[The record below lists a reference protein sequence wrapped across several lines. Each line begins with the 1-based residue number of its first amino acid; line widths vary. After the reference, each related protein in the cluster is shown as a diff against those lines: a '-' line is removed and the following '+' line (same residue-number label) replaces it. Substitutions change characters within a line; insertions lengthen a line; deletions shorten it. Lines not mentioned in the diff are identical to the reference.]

1 MKRRGVLEDPSVRLV
16 RADVIEVWARHLYV
30 MQNLPGYTSSVRRA
44 ILGQCADGRAAYVE
58 YWRVGWR
65 LWQTTEWVGPIAEL
79 GLPRPIPNG
88 FEIARGL
95 RMYRVRE
102 RSMVLRVNGV
112 DRIVSFTGEEL
123 PKAGHP
129 LRNAA
134 MQAILAVP
142 NAGTIV
148 DWTTT
153 AARRLKPGSTGPEAI
168 AAATRWRQVLERAAA
183 QVAAQVE
190 FGVLAEGAL
199 DAATMPAMNPR
210 ATTAHFPASGN
221 AFFDPGAS

>member
-16 RADVIEVWARHLYV
+16 RADVVEAWARHLYV

-44 ILGQCADGRAAYVE
+44 ILGECADGRAAYVE

-65 LWQTTEWVGPIAEL
+65 LWQTAEWVGPIAEL
-79 GLPRPIPNG
+79 GLPGPVPNG
-88 FEIARGL
+88 FGIARGL

-112 DRIVSFTGEEL
+112 DRIVSFTGEDL
-123 PKAGHP
+123 PRAGHS
-129 LRNAA
+129 LRHAG
-134 MQAILAVP
+134 MQAALAVP
-142 NAGTIV
+142 NVGTIA

-168 AAATRWRQVLERAAA
+168 AAATHWRRVLERAAA
-183 QVAAQVE
+183 RQPDAPE
-190 FGVLAEGAL
+190 CGVR
-199 DAATMPAMNPR
+199 PQ
-210 ATTAHFPASGN
+210 
-221 AFFDPGAS
+221 

>member
-1 MKRRGVLEDPSVRLV
+1 MKRRRVLEDPSVRLV

-44 ILGQCADGRAAYVE
+44 ILGECDDGRAAYVE

-79 GLPRPIPNG
+79 GLPRAVPSG

-95 RMYRVRE
+95 RIYRVRE

-123 PKAGHP
+123 PRAGN
-129 LRNAA
+129 LLGRAA
-134 MQAILAVP
+134 MQAVLAVP
-142 NAGTIV
+142 NAGTVV

-168 AAATRWRQVLERAAA
+168 AAATHWRQVLERAAA
-183 QVAAQVE
+183 
-190 FGVLAEGAL
+190 
-199 DAATMPAMNPR
+199 R
-210 ATTAHFPASGN
+210 
-221 AFFDPGAS
+221 

>member
-1 MKRRGVLEDPSVRLV
+1 MLAAVDGLRFTSDWPVTPDGPERTFPMKKQGVLQDPAVRLV
-16 RADVIEVWARHLYV
+16 RADVVEAWARHLYV

-44 ILGQCADGRAAYVE
+44 ILGECDDGRAAYVE

-79 GLPRPIPNG
+79 GLPRPVPKG
-88 FEIARGL
+88 FEIARRL

-112 DRIVSFTGEEL
+112 DRIISFTGEDL
-123 PKAGHP
+123 PQAGHS
-129 LRNAA
+129 LRHAGT
-134 MQAILAVP
+134 QAVLAVP
-142 NAGTIV
+142 NVGTIV

-168 AAATRWRQVLERAAA
+168 AAATHWRQVLEGAAA
-183 QVAAQVE
+183 RTP
-190 FGVLAEGAL
+190 
-199 DAATMPAMNPR
+199 DA
-210 ATTAHFPASGN
+210 SE
-221 AFFDPGAS
+221 